1 MRRLVLTLLLLALPA
16 AANATGG
23 FTCRTGGER
32 PIEVAVGVGR
42 VAGSP
47 LILTRLTDN
56 RRLVP
61 VKGAQWWLDDRE
73 LRLILTDPNAQRRE
87 VIVKARRNGR
97 TYDGDLWRGG
107 RRYWVRCRES

>member
-1 MRRLVLTLLLLALPA
+1 MHRLALTLLLLALPA

-23 FTCRTGGER
+23 FTCRTAGAR
-32 PIEVAVGVGR
+32 PIVVDLGFGH

-56 RRLVP
+56 RRAVS
-61 VKGAQWWLDDRE
+61 VRSAQWWLDDRE
-73 LRLILTDPNAQRRE
+73 LRVVLTDPNAQRRE

-107 RRYWVRCRES
+107 KRHWVRCRES

>member
-1 MRRLVLTLLLLALPA
+1 MHRFAFAALLVSLPA
-16 AANATGG
+16 AAHATGG
-23 FTCRTGGER
+23 FTCRTAGER
-32 PIEVAVGVGR
+32 PIEATVGFGH

-56 RRLVP
+56 RRAVP
-61 VKGAQWWLDDRE
+61 VRSAQWWLDDRE

-107 RRYWVRCRES
+107 KRHWVRCRES